1 MSHGENVI
9 LTYED
14 LKQQILVSFGGPSQ
28 CVELT
33 DLQISVIVKMTRR
46 WWVSYVGG
54 VQKLQGFYY
63 GSEQATLQLPL
74 EVEEVVDVFFQN
86 RLPLQFDY
94 PELFDT
100 AVPWPG
106 AFSTIIGGPTISAS
120 LGNMPYSGLLQSLQA
135 IEQSRKI
142 LSADRDYEFDKRTKI
157 LTLYPRAA
165 EAGRVLVKYL
175 GNAFELEELTADEA
189 QIFFEWAK
197 AEAMEIL
204 GRLRSKYSSFPVPGG
219 ERTLDG
225 ATLLEDSKAEKER
238 LRKEVIDKFKT
249 GMFSAE

>member
-1 MSHGENVI
+1 MGTG
-9 LTYED
+9 LTIED
-14 LKQQILVSFGGPSQ
+14 LKEQILVSFGGPTQ

-33 DLQISVIVKMTRR
+33 DQQLDVIIKMTRR
-46 WWVSYVGG
+46 WWISYVGG
-54 VQKLQGFYY
+54 VQKLQGFFY

-74 EVEEVVDVFFQN
+74 EVEDVVEVYFQN

-94 PELFDT
+94 PEFFDT

-142 LSADRDYEFDKRTKI
+142 LSADRDYEFDRRTKV
-157 LTLYPRAA
+157 LTLYPRSA
-165 EAGRVLVKYL
+165 EAGRILVKFL
-175 GNAFELEELTADEA
+175 SNEFELEELTNDEA
-189 QIFFEWAK
+189 EIFFEWAK
-197 AEAMEIL
+197 AQAMMIL
-204 GRLRSKYSSFPVPGG
+204 GRLRSKYNSFPVPGG

-225 ATLLEDSKAEKER
+225 PQLIEDAKAEMER